1 MRPLRALHDR
11 RRARPRGRDVG
22 PALPGGAKGW
32 PVSRSVT
39 NVSTMLNT
47 KVCVIGAGSW
57 GTAVAS
63 LAAANATTMLWARD
77 PALAASISC
86 DLENARYLAGFRLPS
101 TLCGTSDLG
110 EAVSEADVVVVGV
123 PSHGCRGVLEQMQP
137 HLCSG
142 VPIVSLTKGVEQGS
156 MKRMTEVIAELFPNN
171 PVGVMSGPN
180 LAKEVMLGHPAGTLL
195 AFADESI
202 ATNVQAVFTG
212 PNFLVYTSTDVV
224 GAEIAGALKNVLAL
238 AAGMCDGLAFGDN
251 TKATLIARGL
261 AELGR
266 LGGALGGRVMT
277 FGGLAGLGDLVATCT
292 SQHSRNRFVGEQL
305 GRGRPLAEII
315 AEMNMVAE
323 GVKTARPVL
332 DLATQHGIEMPIV
345 EQVVRVVEDG
355 LPAADAVRV
364 LMARKVSAEHIR

>member
-1 MRPLRALHDR
+1 MSNTSN
-11 RRARPRGRDVG
+11 
-22 PALPGGAKGW
+22 AK
-32 PVSRSVT
+32 VA
-39 NVSTMLNT
+39 
-47 KVCVIGAGSW
+47 VIGAGSW

-63 LAAANATTMLWARD
+63 LAAANVATSLWARD
-77 PALAASISC
+77 PALASSISC
-86 DLENARYLAGFRLPS
+86 DLENARYLAGFRLPDN
-101 TLCGTSDLG
+101 LCGTSDLA
-110 EAVSEADVVVVGV
+110 EAVAGADVVVMGV
-123 PSHGCRGVLEQMQP
+123 PSHGFRSVLTELEP
-137 HLCSG
+137 HLAAG

-156 MKRMTEVIAELFPNN
+156 MARMSEVIAELCPGH
-171 PVGVMSGPN
+171 PIGVMSGPN

-195 AFADESI
+195 AFADEAV
-202 ATNVQAVFTG
+202 ATEIQPLFTG
-212 PNFLVYTSTDVV
+212 TNFLVYTSTDVV

-238 AAGMCDGLAFGDN
+238 AAGMSDGLAFGDN

-305 GRGRPLAEII
+305 GRGRSLADVV
-315 AEMNMVAE
+315 AEMKMVAE

-345 EQVVRVVEDG
+345 AQVVRVLEDG
-355 LPAADAVRV
+355 LSAAEAVRV
-364 LMARKVSAEHIR
+364 LMARKVSAEHVR